1 MQFEAEKCEV
11 DVFGAPFCR
20 AAKNNSLSDVILLLQ
35 SLEFEFEIS
44 KSQAY
49 DLRKRPFAHLG
60 KVTSTEIWARKIVK

>member
-1 MQFEAEKCEV
+1 MQFEVEKREV
-11 DVFGAPFCR
+11 DVLEHHFAEQL
-20 AAKNNSLSDVILLLQ
+20 KNNSLSDIILLLQ
-35 SLEFEFEIS
+35 FLEFEFEIS